1 MLSNLKPAYG
11 SKKKNKRKGCGPG
24 SGHGKTACRGEKG
37 QGSRSGVSFRPGFE
51 GGQMPLFRRIGKRG
65 FTNIFALDY
74 AVVNLEVLSRF
85 EAGSRVTA
93 QLLLDKGYIA
103 QIGDNGIKVLG
114 GGELKVA
121 LTVVANAASAGAKEK
136 IEKAGGSV
144 ELIALPVRRAKFQK
158 KGEKAPAPG
167 KPKTKS

>member
-65 FTNIFALDY
+65 FTNLFATDY
-74 AVVNLEVLSRF
+74 AIVNLDVLARF

-93 QLLLDKGYIA
+93 QALLDKGYIA
-103 QIGDNGIKVLG
+103 QIGGDGLKVLG
-114 GGELKVA
+114 NGELKVA
-121 LTVVANAASAGAKEK
+121 LTVVANAASASAKQK

-144 ELIALPVRRAKFQK
+144 ELITLPARRAKFQK
-158 KGEKAPAPG
+158 KGEKAPAADKAKG
-167 KPKTKS
+167 KS